1 MQAADEPQVWPMLTT
16 TMFRDGIVKRYL
28 AMFPT
33 LSRNSRVHE
42 SLILEAQKGCQL
54 AAALRGPQKG
64 RVLRMTFG
72 LPNVIAKAQVRKLGT
87 HTDAA
92 EGSTRIRPATRHT
105 GKRSMLR

>member
-1 MQAADEPQVWPMLTT
+1 LAKRLTLQAADEPQVWPMLTT

-54 AAALRGPQKG
+54 A
-64 RVLRMTFG
+64 
-72 LPNVIAKAQVRKLGT
+72 N
-87 HTDAA
+87 
-92 EGSTRIRPATRHT
+92 
-105 GKRSMLR
+105 